1 MKGKITRFFS
11 GKGYG
16 FATDENN
23 ESRFFHISDVVN
35 EDQGIVVGSKIEFI
49 PSTSDKGL
57 ICKKVTLISSKK
69 KSFFSIGNT
78 NIKVKNIKEFG
89 TSTDLYRIK
98 SIKVPVYELNLN
110 YVSKRATMGK
120 NPLKWLLLP
129 EKYKATVKKVEVP
142 IHMFSEYY
150 DEGKKMYHL
159 PYKKVLSGDK
169 ITNEKDAGPTG
180 IKASNAKEV
189 YMKYLFVTTYQNDNY
204 RFYEDEIDI
213 KERLAEL
220 EESC

>member
-1 MKGKITRFFS
+1 
-11 GKGYG
+11 
-16 FATDENN
+16 
-23 ESRFFHISDVVN
+23 
-35 EDQGIVVGSKIEFI
+35 
-49 PSTSDKGL
+49 
-57 ICKKVTLISSKK
+57 
-69 KSFFSIGNT
+69 
-78 NIKVKNIKEFG
+78 
-89 TSTDLYRIK
+89 
-98 SIKVPVYELNLN
+98 
-110 YVSKRATMGK
+110 
-120 NPLKWLLLP
+120 
-129 EKYKATVKKVEVP
+129 VEVP

-169 ITNEKDAGPTG
+169 ITNEKDAAPTE

-220 EESC
+220 EESCQIYKPRNLHSPTTLE